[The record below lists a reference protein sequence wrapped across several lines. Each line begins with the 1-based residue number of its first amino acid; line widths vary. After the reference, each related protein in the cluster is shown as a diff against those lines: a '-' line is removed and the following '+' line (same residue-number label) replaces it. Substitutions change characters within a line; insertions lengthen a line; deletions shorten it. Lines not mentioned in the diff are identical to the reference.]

1 MYARRYSD
9 DMSDVSP
16 WHGLLQSTTSVP
28 DGAWWAAVV
37 AAVVIDDDR
46 LPTPGDPP
54 FVLRLSGGAGAVVP
68 TLTRAARADL
78 APAGLVVTLR
88 DLDDLAGNARR
99 VVAALDEAD
108 REGVLPDSMSV
119 WVGLPE
125 GPPSA
130 TWLAAADEVAMVDQA
145 VSLAWNADSE
155 GQRARIDALLDRE
168 LTLRWTGIDD
178 ASAAL
183 AALTAVDQA
192 WSGDQGPLEVGRARR
207 WCRAIET
214 GSPGVVAEGLPRG

>member
-155 GQRARIDALLDRE
+155 GQRARIDAR
-168 LTLRWTGIDD
+168 RIWTGIDD